1 MSSIR
6 SLSLFA
12 EPVASDAP
20 ANRLA
25 AARALA
31 IPLARSRP
39 LDRRLVAQVM
49 TTAFGASDVDGAWS
63 WRDAYDAI
71 EAATVMQIRRLAAQ
85 VGRLEDAPA
94 EIAALLAGVSAL
106 GLTHSRRSEEQVA
119 LDQFSTPPE
128 LAALVVLAAQV
139 RPGDIVL
146 EPSAGTGLMA
156 VVAEACGAV
165 LTLNEIAPGHLPGA
179 WLPDQAS
186 HQLVLVP
193 DDREGAV
200 RLRRGFFLGDGTGC
214 GKGRQI
220 AAVIADNMA
229 QGRVRAV
236 WLSRNDALLEDA
248 RRDWA
253 AIGGGAHD
261 LVPLGR
267 WKQADAIRLD
277 RGILFTTY
285 ATLRQSARGGRPSR
299 LDQIVAWLGAE
310 FDGVVAFDEAHAMAN
325 AAGGGKGARGAK
337 KASLQGMAGLAL
349 QNRLPDARVLYVSAT
364 GATTAENLAY
374 ASRLGLWGGPD
385 APFMS
390 RADFLDAMDRGGV
403 AAMELVARELKALGL
418 YVARSLSFEGVEYE
432 PLIHPLAE
440 DDIGIWDAWADAFQ
454 LIHANLAEALKAVGI
469 SDDEGKPR
477 SPQAAGAVHSAFEGA
492 KLRFFGHL
500 LAGLTHPFVRTAVK
514 GYAAMHDRFRTSVQG
529 TARSYLKW
537 LAGDDLERALSTS
550 DFALG
555 DLTSAQ
561 APVSLYVQ
569 VAPADAA
576 ALRPLVRL
584 LFYAAAQALTVHETE
599 DAVGR
604 PKRHRLLML
613 MDEFPLLGRVSFFEK
628 SLRLLSGYGVKV
640 MFVAQSLNDIVETYG
655 PNSTILDNCAVYT
668 AFSAL
673 DPLTQD
679 KVSKLT
685 GTIGETRESRSTPAG
700 FASGRSTVS
709 RSQTDR
715 PLLEPGE
722 VRALPDD
729 LQLIFVAGQ
738 RPLRTRK
745 LQYDR
750 RRPFRERADAPPPDQ
765 AVRIDAPPPSPH
777 PWAGRRSLGED
788 SEATLPLF
796 KEIVAAM
803 DDKKV
808 AARAA
813 DIYGR
818 VAQEMAAQDAALD
831 HLKGQADG

>member
-1 MSSIR
+1 MI
-6 SLSLFA
+6 
-12 EPVASDAP
+12 V
-20 ANRLA
+20 
-25 AARALA
+25 
-31 IPLARSRP
+31 
-39 LDRRLVAQVM
+39 RLV
-49 TTAFGASDVDGAWS
+49 
-63 WRDAYDAI
+63 
-71 EAATVMQIRRLAAQ
+71 L
-85 VGRLEDAPA
+85 
-94 EIAALLAGVSAL
+94 L
-106 GLTHSRRSEEQVA
+106 GL
-119 LDQFSTPPE
+119 
-128 LAALVVLAAQV
+128 
-139 RPGDIVL
+139 G
-146 EPSAGTGLMA
+146 
-156 VVAEACGAV
+156 
-165 LTLNEIAPGHLPGA
+165 
-179 WLPDQAS
+179 
-186 HQLVLVP
+186 
-193 DDREGAV
+193 
-200 RLRRGFFLGDGTGC
+200 
-214 GKGRQI
+214 
-220 AAVIADNMA
+220 
-229 QGRVRAV
+229 
-236 WLSRNDALLEDA
+236 
-248 RRDWA
+248 
-253 AIGGGAHD
+253 
-261 LVPLGR
+261 
-267 WKQADAIRLD
+267 
-277 RGILFTTY
+277 
-285 ATLRQSARGGRPSR
+285 
-299 LDQIVAWLGAE
+299 
-310 FDGVVAFDEAHAMAN
+310 
-325 AAGGGKGARGAK
+325 
-337 KASLQGMAGLAL
+337 
-349 QNRLPDARVLYVSAT
+349 
-364 GATTAENLAY
+364 
-374 ASRLGLWGGPD
+374 
-385 APFMS
+385 
-390 RADFLDAMDRGGV
+390 
-403 AAMELVARELKALGL
+403 
-418 YVARSLSFEGVEYE
+418 
-432 PLIHPLAE
+432 
-440 DDIGIWDAWADAFQ
+440 
-454 LIHANLAEALKAVGI
+454 
-469 SDDEGKPR
+469 
-477 SPQAAGAVHSAFEGA
+477 
-492 KLRFFGHL
+492 L
-500 LAGLTHPFVRTAVK
+500 LAGLQLATQVFAWTYGFDAVLGSGLPLSGETLVYPPWRILVWRRAFGEAQPEAFSSSALLIMLGAMVGLGFGALTRGDAGRRRIRGWGGMAEARKAGLRAEAGCALGLMEGRLLATVDMRPTLVTGGTRSGKGRGHVTPTLLLWSESVLVHDPKKELWRVTAGWRSRFSHALYFDPRDPASARWNPLSEIRPGPGELAQVQRLVSILSDPGGVRDDEAIWDKAASEILEAVILHVLYTAEDADKTLLAARELLADLDDTADVMVKTLHRAGPDGKAETHPFVRTAVK

-584 LFYAAAQALTVHETE
+584 LFYAAAQALTVHESE
-599 DAVGR
+599 DAAGR

-685 GTIGETRESRSTPAG
+685 GTIGEIRESRSTPAG

-750 RRPFRERADAPPPDQ
+750 RKPFRERADAPPPDQ

-777 PWAGRRSLGED
+777 PWAGRRSLGQD
-788 SEATLPLF
+788 AEATLPLF